1 MKLQR
6 PYLKTIGVAAF
17 LLLGSLA
24 SLSVARQQDN
34 PAADQLPPE
43 LRGAKIYKFPEKTEP
58 GKPVEGP
65 VFYKSISYD
74 DIQSDRLLLN
84 LFVGIK
90 PADRSATIRRIYF
103 QDVRVGGIPVHIETF
118 EKEFKVSNKGA
129 VDLPAPLKC
138 SIIFT
143 DLESLEPLTEL
154 VNKRTIQITGES
166 FIEVKLNFLEKLA
179 LGAKQLVLPVKMNEE
194 IPLQFLPD
202 SPFMQMAAKKI
213 LDTLSDPTASSAIAL
228 AKEHL
233 AQLEAEQTLSSI
245 GSKSLYLIYCEYTL
259 RNPQTKATEKFVQSG
274 TGFVVSAD
282 GKLLTAKRVIQPWK
296 FDPQVALLIKRFHLE
311 FDARSYKLSAW
322 PAGAQVLLPDG
333 KFDFQTASST
343 DQQTLKVL
351 KTAPD
356 QIKKENY
363 RDPDSGTSATLDLD
377 VSGSDDAAL
386 LQLSGASFMPL
397 AVADPSVQTAQNLKT
412 ALLSF
417 PYGLSQPLALPKL
430 TFVKTTVTGSL
441 ITLDQPLNTGESGAP
456 LLTPD
461 GKVLALAGG
470 AKECIPIAAI
480 RSLISP

>member
-1 MKLQR
+1 MKPQC
-6 PYLKTIGVAAF
+6 PYLKAIGVAAF
-17 LLLGSLA
+17 LLLGSWA
-24 SLSVARQQDN
+24 SISIAREQDI
-34 PAADQLPPE
+34 PTADQLPPE
-43 LRGAKIYKFPEKTEP
+43 LRGAKIYKFPENIEP
-58 GKPVEGP
+58 GKPVESP
-65 VFYKSISYD
+65 VLYKSISYD
-74 DIQSDRLLLN
+74 DIQWDRLLLN

-118 EKEFKVSNKGA
+118 EKEFKVSKNNA

-154 VNKRTIQITGES
+154 VNKRSIQITGES

-179 LGAKQLVLPVKMNEE
+179 LGTKQLVLPVKVDQE

-233 AQLEAEQTLSSI
+233 AQLEAERTLSSI
-245 GSKSLYLIYCEYTL
+245 GSHSLYLISCEYAL
-259 RNPQTKATEKFVQSG
+259 RNPQTKATQRFVQSG
-274 TGFVVSAD
+274 TGFVVSSD

-296 FDPQVALLIKRFHLE
+296 FDPQAGLLIKRFHLE
-311 FDARSYKLSAW
+311 LDTRSYRLSAW

-333 KFDFQTASST
+333 KFDFQTAFST
-343 DQQTLKVL
+343 DQQTLKVI

-356 QIKKENY
+356 QIKNQKY
-363 RDPDSGTSATLDLD
+363 RDPDSGASATLDMD
-377 VSGSDDAAL
+377 IPGSDDAAL
-386 LQLSGASFMPL
+386 LQISGTSFVPV
-397 AVADPSVQTAQNLKT
+397 AFADPSVLAAQDIKT

-417 PYGLSQPLALPKL
+417 PYGLNQLLATPKL
-430 TFVKTTVTGSL
+430 MFVKTTRTESL
-441 ITLDQPLNTGESGAP
+441 ITLDQPLNPGESGAP
-456 LLTPD
+456 LLTSD
-461 GKVLALAGG
+461 GRVLGLAGSG
-470 AKECIPIAAI
+470 KECIPISVI
-480 RSLISP
+480 HNLISP

>member
-1 MKLQR
+1 M
-6 PYLKTIGVAAF
+6 AAL
-17 LLLGSLA
+17 LLLGSWA
-24 SLSVARQQDN
+24 SISVAGQQDN

-43 LRGAKIYKFPEKTEP
+43 LRGAKIYKFPEKIEP
-58 GKPVEGP
+58 GAPVESP

-74 DIQSDRLLLN
+74 DIQWDRLLLN

-118 EKEFKVSNKGA
+118 EKEFKVSNKNA

-154 VNKRTIQITGES
+154 VNKRSIQITGES

-179 LGAKQLVLPVKMNEE
+179 LGTKQLVLPVKMDEE

-213 LDTLSDPTASSAIAL
+213 LDTLSDPTAASAIAL
-228 AKEHL
+228 AKEHM
-233 AQLEAEQTLSSI
+233 AQLQAEQTLSSI
-245 GSKSLYLIYCEYTL
+245 GNHSLYLIYCEYAL
-259 RNPQTKATEKFVQSG
+259 RNPRTKATEKFVQSG
-274 TGFVVSAD
+274 TGFVVSSD

-311 FDARSYKLSAW
+311 FDAGSYKLSAW

-333 KFDFQTASST
+333 KFDFQTAAST
-343 DQQTLKVL
+343 DQRTLKIL

-356 QIKKENY
+356 QIKKQNY
-363 RDPDSGTSATLDLD
+363 RDPDSGAGATLGLDLP
-377 VSGSDDAAL
+377 GSDDAVL
-386 LQLSGASFMPL
+386 LQLSGTSFVPM
-397 AVADPSVQTAQNLKT
+397 AFADPSVQTAQDIKT

-417 PYGLSQPLALPKL
+417 PYGLSQPVALPKL
-430 TFVKTTVTGSL
+430 TFVKTTRTESL
-441 ITLDQPLNTGESGAP
+441 ITLDQPLNPGESGAP

-461 GKVLALAGG
+461 GKVLGLAGG
-470 AKECIPIAAI
+470 ANECIPIGAI
-480 RSLISP
+480 QSLISP